1 MSSGCMGDPPYATR
15 SRVARPYFEF
25 GWRQPCIQRDRDHS
39 QPAARVD
46 QLDVLGLIRE
56 EKRQPVPGP
65 KTMPCER
72 RCDPRDAVVKLTE
85 AWARPGRSKRRAS
98 RVEPGGPA

>member
-1 MSSGCMGDPPYATR
+1 MPDQPARG
-15 SRVARPYFEF
+15 RVGQDAVEF
-25 GWRQPCIQRDRDHS
+25 GWRQPCVQRDRDHP

-56 EKRQPVPGP
+56 EKRQPVPGL
-65 KTMPCER
+65 KTMPGER

-85 AWARPGRSKRRAS
+85 ARARPGGSKRRGG
-98 RVEPGGPA
+98 RVEPGGSA